1 MPSLHIDGLTV
12 RAGTHTLLDD
22 LRLVVH
28 PGELCALLG
37 PSGAGKST
45 LMKAIL
51 GVRSASAGR
60 VQLGDQAVSDAGPV
74 GYVPQDD
81 ALHRVLTVEKALDYS
96 ARLRLPALSAAKRH
110 ARISTV
116 LQRVD
121 LASRRTVRVG
131 RLSGGQRKRVSVAM
145 ELLTAPPVLILD
157 EPTSGLDP
165 GMEAR
170 TMDLFADLAQEGRI
184 VIVSTHAMA
193 SIDRCHVVVVLV
205 AGKLAYAGPP
215 EGCPEWFG
223 AADMNGIF
231 PAIARR
237 APLVWSKS
245 WQQSSAARAALTRPA
260 PAAGHKKTAPEPKA
274 TATHT
279 IPTPSTEP
287 PAPATPARQ
296 SAEEQLAALKAK
308 LGRTQ

>member
-1 MPSLHIDGLTV
+1 MASLHIDGLTV
-12 RAGTHTLLDD
+12 RAGGHTLLDD

-51 GVRSASAGR
+51 GVRSPSSGTVR
-60 VQLGDQAVSDAGPV
+60 LGERGVSDAGPI

-81 ALHRVLTVEKALDYS
+81 ALHRVLTVDKALDY
-96 ARLRLPALSAAKRH
+96 AAQLRLPGLDADARY
-110 ARISTV
+110 ARITEV
-116 LQRVD
+116 LGRVD
-121 LASRRTVRVG
+121 LLQRRTVRVG

-145 ELLTAPPVLILD
+145 ELLTAPPVLVLD

-170 TMDLFADLAQEGRI
+170 TMDLFADLAREGR
-184 VIVSTHAMA
+184 VVVVSTHAMA

-215 EGCPEWFG
+215 DGCPEWFG

-231 PAIARR
+231 PAIAKR
-237 APLVWSKS
+237 APLVWAKS
-245 WQQSSAARAALTRPA
+245 WLQAPGSRTALTRPA
-260 PAAGHKKTAPEPKA
+260 PTPGTPATPVVSEAPRSVPEP
-274 TATHT
+274 
-279 IPTPSTEP
+279 PE
-287 PAPATPARQ
+287 PARQ
-296 SAEEQLAALKAK
+296 SAQEQLAALKAQ
-308 LGRTQ
+308 LGKTP